1 MRAMRGLRWTGGR
14 RPERSL
20 REHLRPRSMA
30 AMRRRFPIADCD
42 HGEARWSRK
51 MDECEGRI
59 SARELVARRCW
70 ASVRS
75 SAIQAT
81 GGSSV
86 GWPVRCRLLTLA
98 GFHVDL
104 VALLC
109 SAREH
114 PSGKPDPTLV
124 NLRPHLAY
132 ATLGQRKSSGV
143 TEMH

>member
-1 MRAMRGLRWTGGR
+1 MRGLRWPGGR

-59 SARELVARRCW
+59 SARELVARRRW

-75 SAIQAT
+75 SATPVIQDST
-81 GGSSV
+81 NLSEKDDGLQDLRISV
-86 GWPVRCRLLTLA
+86 VDPVLPLSAGEAVVQRL
-98 GFHVDL
+98 
-104 VALLC
+104 
-109 SAREH
+109 S
-114 PSGKPDPTLV
+114 
-124 NLRPHLAY
+124 
-132 ATLGQRKSSGV
+132 
-143 TEMH
+143 